1 MTLAETL
8 RTLGA
13 EVTEGPGGAS
23 PTSLTRAAVPPERL
37 VTAAAALRDA
47 GFRYYSFAAG
57 VDRGEAVE
65 VVHRVLDL
73 GGRQAELRVLAAG
86 NRLPSLVPIWAGAD
100 WHEREVYDLF
110 GVAFDGHPDLR
121 RILLPDDWEG
131 HPLRKSYPL
140 GGPWAHRGNVHDIYP
155 NPPES
160 ASVEGGYARSP
171 LRGGAPSGPQG
182 AASPAPAAYAVSA
195 GSDVRNPGQLT
206 GVPTK
211 PPASWGRLAG
221 STFTLEPGPDGREEM
236 TLNMGPQHPATHGV
250 LRLILRIAGE
260 EVRAAQPDIGYLHT
274 AFEKLAE
281 SRSYVQYVPI
291 LDRTDYLAAMANTL
305 VYCLAVEKLAGL
317 ETTRRTDYLRV
328 FTAEMQRVA
337 SHLVWL
343 GTWGLDL
350 GGALGGGTSLWLYC
364 FRERELIL
372 DLFEELTG
380 SRMMYHFN
388 TPGGVRYDLPAGYDR
403 RALAAIAQIEARIS
417 EYEALFGDNAIFRA
431 RTDGIGRV
439 TPELAMAIGASGPV
453 LRGTGV
459 PYDIRVAEPHS
470 SYQEFGV
477 RVATAEGGDC
487 RASYLVR
494 IAEMREALRLARAAI
509 EGLPEG
515 PLSTRRAHTLPK
527 ALKPPKGEVYV
538 HIESPRGE
546 LGCYL
551 VSDGSPTPY
560 RMKWRAPSFSNLALI
575 PYIAPGHKIAD
586 LVAIIGSLDP
596 VFGEVDR

>member
-1 MTLAETL
+1 MSLAAAL
-8 RTLGA
+8 RALGA
-13 EVTEGPGGAS
+13 EVAEEAAGAA
-23 PTSLTRAAVPPERL
+23 PAPRQAPRPRLTSAAVPPARL
-37 VTAAAALRDA
+37 REAAALLRDA
-47 GFRYYSFAAG
+47 GYRYYSHATG

-65 VVHRVLDL
+65 VIHRVIDLDS
-73 GGRQAELRVLAAG
+73 GRHAELRATAAG
-86 NRLPSLVPIWAGAD
+86 DRLPSLVPVWAGAD

-155 NPPES
+155 DPPQS

-171 LRGGAPSGPQG
+171 LRREASQTVAAP
-182 AASPAPAAYAVSA
+182 PAA
-195 GSDVRNPGQLT
+195 
-206 GVPTK
+206 
-211 PPASWGRLAG
+211 
-221 STFTLEPGPDGREEM
+221 STFTLEPTDDGREEM
-236 TLNMGPQHPATHGV
+236 TISMGPQHPSTHGV
-250 LRLILRIAGE
+250 LRLVLRVAGE

-281 SRSYVQYVPI
+281 SRTYVQYVPI
-291 LDRTDYLAAMANTL
+291 LDRTDYLAAMANGL
-305 VYCLAVEKLAGL
+305 VFCLAVEQLAGL
-317 ETTRRTDYLRV
+317 ETTRRAEYLRV

-350 GGALGGGTSLWLYC
+350 GGAFGGGTTLWLYC
-364 FRERELIL
+364 FRERELVL

-388 TPGGVRYDLPAGYDR
+388 TVGGVRYDLPAGYDR
-403 RALAAIAQIEARIS
+403 RALAAIARIEARIP
-417 EYEALFGDNAIFRA
+417 EYEAILGENAIFRA
-431 RTDGIGRV
+431 RTEGVGVV
-439 TPELAMAIGASGPV
+439 TPELAAAVGASGPI

-459 PYDIRVAEPHS
+459 PYDVRTAAPYS
-470 SYQEFGV
+470 AYPEFGV
-477 RVATAEGGDC
+477 RVATAQGGDC
-487 RASYLVR
+487 RARYLVR
-494 IAEMREALRLARAAI
+494 LAELRESLRIARAAI

-515 PLSTRRAHTLPK
+515 PLSTRKPHTLPK
-527 ALKPPKGEVYV
+527 ALKPPKGEVYAHV
-538 HIESPRGE
+538 ESPRGE

-560 RMKWRAPSFSNLALI
+560 RMKWRAPSFSNLALV
-575 PYIAPGHKIAD
+575 PHIAPGHKVAD

>member
-8 RTLGA
+8 RTIGA
-13 EVTEGPGGAS
+13 EVTEGPGDAA
-23 PTSLTRAAVPPERL
+23 PAPLTRVTVPPERL
-37 VTAAAALRDA
+37 LAAAGALRDA
-47 GFRYYSFAAG
+47 GFRYYSFASG
-57 VDRGEAVE
+57 LDRGEAVE

-73 GGRQAELRVLAAG
+73 GSRHAELRAVAAG

-110 GVAFDGHPDLR
+110 GVTFDGHPDLR

-155 NPPES
+155 SPPQS
-160 ASVEGGYARSP
+160 ASVGGGYARSP
-171 LRGGAPSGPQG
+171 LRGD
-182 AASPAPAAYAVSA
+182 ASPGAQAAAAPASAAYAVGAA
-195 GSDVRNPGQLT
+195 GDLHSPGRPL
-206 GVPTK
+206 V
-211 PPASWGRLAG
+211 G

-236 TLNMGPQHPATHGV
+236 TINMGPQHPATHGV
-250 LRLILRIAGE
+250 LRLILRVAGE

-317 ETTRRTDYLRV
+317 DTTRRTDYLRV

-364 FRERELIL
+364 FRERELVL

-388 TPGGVRYDLPAGYDR
+388 TPGGVRYDLPPGYDR
-403 RALAAIAQIEARIS
+403 RALAAIARVEARIS
-417 EYEALFGDNAIFRA
+417 EYEAIFGDNAIFRA

-439 TPELAMAIGASGPV
+439 TPELAMTIGVSGPV

-459 PYDIRVAEPHS
+459 PYDIRVAEPYS

-487 RASYLVR
+487 HASYQVR

-527 ALKPPKGEVYV
+527 GLKPPKGEAYV

-575 PYIAPGHKIAD
+575 PYLAPGHKVAD